1 MKRFIDL
8 FIKSILIGIGTVIPG
23 VSGGTVAV
31 AAGEFESILRAV
43 NNLFSAP
50 KESFGY
56 LCVFIPG
63 AALGCVCAVYPA
75 RAFIAAAPSAANICF
90 FAVSL
95 LCTAL
100 FVYKSIGL
108 AVKPL
113 LLIAGIATASLF
125 LAARYLC
132 GISAEITSPILIFA
146 VGVVLAAALVL
157 PAVSFSYT
165 LLFFGLYE
173 KSLSMISAP
182 ETGFILPLAAG
193 IIAGTFAFSKL
204 LEGLISRDRRGT
216 YSYVLGFVLASC
228 ADIFL

>member
-1 MKRFIDL
+1 MKRFIYL

-63 AALGCVCAVYPA
+63 AALGCLCAVYPA

-113 LLIAGIATASLF
+113 LLLAGIATASLF
-125 LAARYLC
+125 LAAKVFVRYFRGNHFPDPDFCRRCRSGGGARAPGCFVFIYASFLRAVRK
-132 GISAEITSPILIFA
+132 IAFHDFRARNRIHTSACRGHNRRHTCFFE
-146 VGVVLAAALVL
+146 AA
-157 PAVSFSYT
+157 
-165 LLFFGLYE
+165 
-173 KSLSMISAP
+173 
-182 ETGFILPLAAG
+182 
-193 IIAGTFAFSKL
+193 
-204 LEGLISRDRRGT
+204 
-216 YSYVLGFVLASC
+216 
-228 ADIFL
+228 